1 MGRIKILLW
10 LLLFP
15 LAANASWTYVGTST
29 PTTPGNATYTVTTG
43 QFVVITAF
51 SDAASSFT
59 LTMTDSVGNSYTNE
73 PTPGDG
79 TATSYFLNTVYLGCS
94 PQTLYSNLVQKQ
106 YYGFATHSGTGVTIT
121 IPWSTAGSTVKY
133 IEAQTFTTTYTY
145 AHMDYFNGTSDFGG
159 VNYFASPQSTTPAG
173 SDELWITSGF
183 KMDTVPS
190 LSGSTPTATT
200 ALTAVGGTSF
210 NYYSIPVG
218 AQTFTYAANSAST
231 CTLPPNL
238 TYDSYLIWFST
249 MGFIGSNPAPG
260 GTKQPSVNVYID

>member
-1 MGRIKILLW
+1 MVRTKLLA
-10 LLLFP
+10 LLLALP
-15 LAANASWTYVGTST
+15 LMAHASWTYVGTST
-29 PTTPGNATYTVTTG
+29 AGTPGSATYNVTAG

-51 SDAASSFT
+51 SNAASSFT
-59 LTMTDSVGNSYTNE
+59 LTMTDSAGNTYTNE
-73 PTPGDG
+73 PTPGSG
-79 TATSYFLNTVYLGCS
+79 TATSEYIGTVYLGCS
-94 PQTLYSNLVQKQ
+94 PQMLYTSLYQKQ
-106 YYGFATHSGTGVTIT
+106 YYGFATHSGVGVTIT
-121 IPWSTAGSTVKY
+121 IPWSTTGSTVKY
-133 IEAQTFTTTYTY
+133 IEAQTFTTTYTS
-145 AHMDYFNGTSDFGG
+145 ARMDAANSTADFYGT
-159 VNYFASPQSTTPAG
+159 NYFASPQSTTPAA

-190 LSGSTPTATT
+190 LSSSTPTATT

-231 CTLPPNL
+231 CSLPPNL

-260 GTKQPSVNVYID
+260 GAKQPTVQVFID